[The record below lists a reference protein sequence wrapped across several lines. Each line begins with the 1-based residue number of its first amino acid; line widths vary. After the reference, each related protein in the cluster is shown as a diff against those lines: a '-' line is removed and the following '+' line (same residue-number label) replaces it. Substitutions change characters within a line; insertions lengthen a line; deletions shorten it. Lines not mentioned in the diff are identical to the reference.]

1 MRLLLDECV
10 PRMFK
15 RDLVGHDVATVVEAG
30 YSGMKNGA
38 LLRAAAGNYDV
49 FITVDQNLQF
59 QQNTSSLEL
68 AVVVIV
74 AGGIRYDDIQSLAP
88 QVLETLPTLKVGEIR
103 RLEKP
108 TL

>member
-15 RDLVGHDVATVVEAG
+15 RNLVGHDVATVVEAG

-38 LLRAAAGNYDV
+38 LLRAAAGDYDV

-68 AVVVIV
+68 AVLVIV
-74 AGGIRYDDIQSLAP
+74 AGGIKYEDIQSLAP
-88 QVLETLPTLKVGEIR
+88 QVLATLPTLKVGEIR

-108 TL
+108 TP